1 MVGDGGMGRWPD
13 LPEPRDLDLG
23 GRRLSYRDFGSGR
36 PVLALHGLF
45 SEGRA
50 FARLAAA
57 LAPRWR
63 VIAPDQRGH
72 GWSDPAPPY
81 TREGF
86 LGDIVALLDHLGIA
100 RLPIVGHSLG
110 GANAYQLAA
119 RRPDRVSALVVAD
132 VGAVI
137 EADLSFA
144 RAWPRRAA
152 TREQFL
158 DGLGFLGPYLV
169 DGVCEHPDG
178 WGLSC
183 RVEEAL
189 DTQQLLNGDHWADWL
204 AVCCPTLLIAG
215 SDSFVLSA
223 DHAAEMVAKLPRA
236 SLTVLPGGHFVHDDD
251 EAGFAAAVR
260 SFLDATAA

>member
-1 MVGDGGMGRWPD
+1 MGRWPD
-13 LPEPRDLDLG
+13 LPDPQYLDLG
-23 GRRLSYRDFGSGR
+23 GRRLAYRDFGTGQ

-72 GWSDPAPPY
+72 GSSDPAPPY

-86 LGDIVALLDHLGIA
+86 LSDVVALLDHLGVP
-100 RLPIVGHSLG
+100 RLPVVGHSLG

-119 RRPDRVSALVVAD
+119 RRPERVSALVVAD

-144 RAWPRRAA
+144 RGWPERAPS
-152 TREQFL
+152 REQFL
-158 DGLGFLGPYLV
+158 GALGFLGPYLV
-169 DGVCEHPDG
+169 DGVREHADG
-178 WGLSC
+178 WGLAC
-183 RVEEAL
+183 RVDDAL
-189 DTQQLLNGDHWADWL
+189 AAQDLLNGDHWADWL
-204 AVCCPTLLIAG
+204 AVSCPALLIAG
-215 SDSFVLSA
+215 SDSFVLAA
-223 DHAAEMVAKLPRA
+223 DHAAEMAAKLPRA
-236 SLTVLPGGHFVHDDD
+236 TLTVLPGGHFVYDDD

-260 SFLDATAA
+260 SFLDATAF